1 MSDDAEL
8 GVSFD
13 EAELQL
19 PVATKGKRGTKK
31 DKEPKLISPKKKRD
45 KPTSQTSLR
54 SAMSQEEEEEEEDE
68 LESGSGSQS
77 SIASRKR
84 GVATAAVVEIE
95 DDGLEREI
103 FFCFWV
109 LN

>member
-13 EAELQL
+13 EAEMQL

-54 SAMSQEEEEEEEDE
+54 SAMSQEEDDDD

-77 SIASRKR
+77 SIASRKK